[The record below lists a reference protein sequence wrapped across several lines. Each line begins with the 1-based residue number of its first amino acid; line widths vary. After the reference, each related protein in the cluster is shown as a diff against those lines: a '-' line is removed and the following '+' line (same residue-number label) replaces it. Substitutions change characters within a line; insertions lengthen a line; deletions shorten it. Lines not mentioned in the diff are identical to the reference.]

1 MNFFT
6 KNSLL
11 IKHHIKLILFFHQI
25 FIKYFRNI
33 HKPFNLIVNLLF
45 NHLIYQNFYQ

>member
-1 MNFFT
+1 MNFLQ

-11 IKHHIKLILFFHQI
+11 IKHHTKLILFFHQI

-33 HKPFNLIVNLLF
+33 HKPFNLIANLLY
-45 NHLIYQNFYQ
+45 NHLIYQNFNQ